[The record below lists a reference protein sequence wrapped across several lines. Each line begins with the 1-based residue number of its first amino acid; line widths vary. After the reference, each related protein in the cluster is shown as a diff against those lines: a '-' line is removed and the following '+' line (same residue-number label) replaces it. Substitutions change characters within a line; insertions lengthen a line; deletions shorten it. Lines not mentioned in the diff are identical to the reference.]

1 VRLQQFA
8 LRLAVVITLIVLLL
22 QGTIIQ
28 PIVYGQSISSSS
40 PQPQPQLILEVI
52 AAAKLAIVI
61 YFKIKAMLELVQFA
75 KEAWEAYQTQGC
87 DGLTS
92 KLVEKAPEWLIGKV
106 MNLNRN
112 QDWLEGVIGEFGAP
126 TASEALGNILKE
138 KGVSEKICEKIQ
150 KLKSKGIEGVE
161 AVKKAIEKNK
171 SKITSALKSTL
182 KAIEKKFKSSDKK
195 RKEPG
200 PINPP
205 IPPQIISVDIPRTIV
220 IGTPTIWT
228 LEFYDPDKDITFIA
242 WDNGD
247 GFDPGVRGQ
256 SQGKI
261 AIQTTC
267 NEPGTITSRV
277 FLRDAAGN
285 TSTPYQ
291 YSYQCVSSGTPTPPP
306 TQPPPPPP
314 PIDSDNDGI
323 PDNQDQCPYQA
334 GSPPSGCPS
343 VTQPP
348 PTTPTPGKHEPRVT
362 FVNVP
367 SEIIDGVTTM
377 ISIGFEDQDGDVY
390 LVEIQELEARFGQSI
405 WMRPIDMDPLQETN
419 VQGMTSGVISIAL
432 KCSNL
437 LATNRR
443 QRVILWDKKN
453 LQSTPFE
460 YTFKCV
466 GQGSQTPTPPNPLPP
481 APPPPPPGGG
491 NTPPQIIGMF
501 FDPDPAIQGDL
512 VTFLGDAYDNETPN
526 SLRFLWSFGDGG
538 RDEGEDVVYIYDR
551 AGVYNVCL
559 TVIDAQGLQDREC
572 RQLSVLPPFPDNG
585 GPPPPPGGLSLRPGM
600 EMMNVVIYDAKGA
613 FVYQLDELPPQRRW
627 QQWNMRN
634 QYGARVPNGVY
645 LAVITVRD
653 LSGYPIRRE
662 VRKIVVLR

>member
-92 KLVEKAPEWLIGKV
+92 KLVEKAPEWLISKV
-106 MNLNRN
+106 MNLNKN
-112 QDWLEGVIGEFGAP
+112 QDWLEAIIGEFGAP

-200 PINPP
+200 PINGCGSFLIELKGEADVPLWAP
-205 IPPQIISVDIPRTIV
+205 IFTLLIDGKEYQ
-220 IGTPTIWT
+220 PTKFSAGHYMVTW
-228 LEFYDPDKDITFIA
+228 K
-242 WDNGD
+242 
-247 GFDPGVRGQ
+247 V
-256 SQGKI
+256 S
-261 AIQTTC
+261 IQTSLS
-267 NEPGTITSRV
+267 PGAHTFQIRAVSVPRNFGNFDLSWPENIILYGPFLPKSGARGCGGKDEDCDLHAKNMKQGEVLSYTAIVACSVTKSSQSTI
-277 FLRDAAGN
+277 N
-285 TSTPYQ
+285 TSLIAYTSMVNIDVLDNKGMLIYQ
-291 YSYQCVSSGTPTPPP
+291 
-306 TQPPPPPP
+306 
-314 PIDSDNDGI
+314 I
-323 PDNQDQCPYQA
+323 
-334 GSPPSGCPS
+334 
-343 VTQPP
+343 
-348 PTTPTPGKHEPRVT
+348 E
-362 FVNVP
+362 
-367 SEIIDGVTTM
+367 EI
-377 ISIGFEDQDGDVY
+377 
-390 LVEIQELEARFGQSI
+390 APHQS
-405 WMRPIDMDPLQETN
+405 WQWDMRD
-419 VQGMTSGVISIAL
+419 
-432 KCSNL
+432 
-437 LATNRR
+437 
-443 QRVILWDKKN
+443 
-453 LQSTPFE
+453 
-460 YTFKCV
+460 
-466 GQGSQTPTPPNPLPP
+466 
-481 APPPPPPGGG
+481 
-491 NTPPQIIGMF
+491 
-501 FDPDPAIQGDL
+501 
-512 VTFLGDAYDNETPN
+512 
-526 SLRFLWSFGDGG
+526 
-538 RDEGEDVVYIYDR
+538 
-551 AGVYNVCL
+551 
-559 TVIDAQGLQDREC
+559 
-572 RQLSVLPPFPDNG
+572 
-585 GPPPPPGGLSLRPGM
+585 
-600 EMMNVVIYDAKGA
+600 
-613 FVYQLDELPPQRRW
+613 
-627 QQWNMRN
+627 